1 MKGGELII
9 GWTICGLSSHGRIS
23 LSAQARCNFCEGSSV
38 GIFVVGEMLIG
49 GATVGS
55 FCEFTKKLYLCR
67 AFWNE
72 IGRTK

>member
-1 MKGGELII
+1 MGAFPFRR
-9 GWTICGLSSHGRIS
+9 GR
-23 LSAQARCNFCEGSSV
+23 LVNFCEGSSV
-38 GIFVVGEMLIG
+38 GIFVVVEMLIG

>member
-1 MKGGELII
+1 M
-9 GWTICGLSSHGRIS
+9 
-23 LSAQARCNFCEGSSV
+23 
-38 GIFVVGEMLIG
+38 GIFVVVEMLIG